1 MLDEPIPP
9 YRPEVEAERKRIARV
24 LHDDVGQLLT
34 SVRLNL
40 QRLRT
45 AKGALRNRILDE
57 TEEILGYSLDSVRS
71 LSHSLTPAI
80 LEEVGLVSA
89 VRRLL
94 RRQADGA
101 GYEAT
106 FENRY
111 RGPLPD
117 RVANAAFEIIR
128 EALTNVARHAA
139 ATSVTVQ
146 FRRIDHALVV
156 TIHDDGAGFDSA
168 ATTVGLGLTG
178 MREAC
183 ERIDGRF
190 LLLTAPGAGTTV
202 RAVLPLKAA

>member
-1 MLDEPIPP
+1 MLEEPIEP

-34 SVRLNL
+34 AIRLNL

-45 AKGALRNRILDE
+45 AKGALRARIVEE
-57 TEEILGYSLDSVRS
+57 TEELVEYSLDSVRN
-71 LSHSLTPAI
+71 LSSSLTPVL
-80 LEEVGLVSA
+80 LEEAGLVSA

-94 RRQADGA
+94 RRQADRS

-106 FENRY
+106 FENRF

-117 RVANAAFEIIR
+117 SVANAAFEVIR
-128 EALTNVARHAA
+128 EALTNVARHAS
-139 ATSVTVQ
+139 ATLVAVHL
-146 FRRIDHALVV
+146 RRIDGALVV
-156 TIHDDGAGFDSA
+156 TIHDDGTGFDPDSA
-168 ATTVGLGLTG
+168 REGLGLSG

-183 ERIDGRF
+183 ERVDGRL

>member
-1 MLDEPIPP
+1 MLEEPIEP

-45 AKGALRNRILDE
+45 AKGPLRSRILDE
-57 TEEILGYSLDSVRS
+57 TEELLGYSLDSVRS
-71 LSHSLTPAI
+71 LSRTLTPAI
-80 LEEVGLVSA
+80 LEEIGLVSA

-94 RRQADGA
+94 QRQADSA

-117 RVANAAFEIIR
+117 GVANAAFEIIR

-139 ATSVTVQ
+139 ATSVSVQ
-146 FRRIDHALVV
+146 FRRIDSALVV
-156 TIHDDGAGFDSA
+156 TVHDDGAGFDSG
-168 ATTVGLGLTG
+168 ATPEGLGLSG

-183 ERIDGRF
+183 ERVDGRL